1 MYNVLA
7 LYSQNCS
14 LDKNCRGAAI
24 AYILYTMTGI
34 YKLCPKL
41 PSFKELKYHSDFPF
55 YFI

>member
-7 LYSQNCS
+7 LYSQNWS

-24 AYILYTMTGI
+24 AYTLYTMTGI

-41 PSFKELKYHSDFPF
+41 PSFK
-55 YFI
+55 